1 VRGKTAF
8 IVALL
13 ALAQGTAR
21 AQQDSLFPDSV
32 IREAVRLVT
41 EGQGDSA
48 RALVRSRLSLWSP
61 QDSLYPLALFA
72 AGVVAQAPESAL
84 TYFRRVSIEYSRSRW
99 APAAL
104 LRLAQYAFARGDWN
118 GALRS
123 AERVLLDYPG
133 SPEAAPAA
141 YWAGR
146 SQLELGNLA
155 EACRLFERAEANAG
169 LEVEVANRARFY
181 LQRCRTAAG
190 DTQAARTPPA
200 ATRATFSV
208 QVAAVQS
215 PVAADEVMRSLRAR
229 GYDPRVI
236 RDTDGLFKV
245 RVGQFRTRDE
255 AQRLAAELRR
265 LLGGNPFVVEER

>member
-1 VRGKTAF
+1 MKVR
-8 IVALL
+8 ALL
-13 ALAQGTAR
+13 FALSLANGPAL
-21 AQQDSLFPDSV
+21 AQQDSLFPDSLL
-32 IREAVRLVT
+32 REAVRLVT

-48 RALVRSRLSLWSP
+48 RALVRSRLSAWSP
-61 QDSLYPLALFA
+61 QDSLYPAGLFA
-72 AGVVAQAPESAL
+72 AGVVAQFPESAL
-84 TYFRRVSIEYSRSRW
+84 VYFRRVSIEYSRSRW

-104 LRLAQYAFARGDWN
+104 LRLAQYAFARGDLN

-133 SPEAAPAA
+133 SAERAAAA
-141 YWAGR
+141 YWAAR

-155 EACRLFERAEANAG
+155 EACRLFERAQADAG

-181 LQRCRTAAG
+181 LQRCRTV
-190 DTQAARTPPA
+190 AARDTATAPPGRA
-200 ATRATFSV
+200 ASRSSFSV

-229 GYDPRVI
+229 GYEPRVI
-236 RDTDGLFKV
+236 RDTDGLLKV
-245 RVGQFRTRDE
+245 RVGQFRSREE

-265 LLGGNPFVVEER
+265 ALGGNPFVVEER

>member
-1 VRGKTAF
+1 LLLILGLANG
-8 IVALL
+8 VA
-13 ALAQGTAR
+13 A

-32 IREAVRLVT
+32 LREAVRLVT

-48 RALVRSRLSLWSP
+48 RALVRSRLSAWSP
-61 QDSLYPLALFA
+61 QDSLYPSALFA
-72 AGVVAQAPESAL
+72 AAVVAQAPESAL
-84 TYFRRVSIEYSRSRW
+84 TYLRRVSIEYSRSRW

-104 LRLAQYAFARGDWN
+104 LRLAQYAFARGDLS

-123 AERVLLDYPG
+123 AERVLLDYPASG
-133 SPEAAPAA
+133 ERAAAA

-146 SQLELGNLA
+146 SQLELGNLP
-155 EACRLFERAEANAG
+155 EACQLFQRAEADAG

-181 LQRCRTAAG
+181 LQRCRTAALR
-190 DTQAARTPPA
+190 DTGAVRPGS
-200 ATRATFSV
+200 RVGFSV

-229 GYDPRVI
+229 GYEPRVI
-236 RDTDGLFKV
+236 RDSDGLFKV
-245 RVGQFRTRDE
+245 RVGQFRSREE

-265 LLGGNPFVVEER
+265 ALGGNPFVVEER